1 MDYDSWLVIPLA
13 LLLSAFFSG
22 MEIAFVSA
30 NKLKIELDAKQGS
43 WAAVILSRFFARPKL
58 FIATML
64 VGNNLALVVYG
75 IYAGELIASTLFGT
89 TEWHL
94 ANQPYVALGT
104 QTVIST
110 VVILITAEFLPKS
123 LFRVNPNGALK
134 ALVLPLAMLHF
145 ILLIPAW
152 IFTALSTGFL
162 KLVLRANVST
172 EQNSFGTVDLDH
184 YLKELTARMEPDQ
197 ELEHEIQILQNA
209 LDFSQLKARDCLIPR
224 NEIIAMNIEDDLNEM
239 RAKFIATGLSKM
251 VIYRD
256 SIDNIIGYV
265 HIRDVFRKPEHIK
278 KILMPA
284 LIVPEP
290 MSAHNVLEQFIKKKR
305 NLAVVVDEFGGT
317 SGIITIE
324 DVVEEIF
331 GEIEDEHDKED
342 LIEVQLSDHHW
353 RFSGRLEIDYINE
366 EYRLDLPEEDEYDTL
381 GGLII
386 HHTEEIPE
394 EGEIIDLGSYSI
406 KIVRVSNTRIELTE
420 VTRNGTTTA

>member
-1 MDYDSWLVIPLA
+1 MDYDSWLFIISA

-43 WAAVILSRFFARPKL
+43 WSAVILSRYFARPKL

-64 VGNNLALVVYG
+64 VGNNLSLVIYG
-75 IYAGELIASTLFGT
+75 IYAGALIASNLFGT
-89 TEWHL
+89 PEWHL
-94 ANQPYVALGT
+94 ADKPYLALGT
-104 QTVIST
+104 QTLIST
-110 VVILITAEFLPKS
+110 VVILVTAEFLPKS

-134 ALVLPLAMLHF
+134 ALVLPLTLVHTL
-145 ILLIPAW
+145 LLIPAW
-152 IFTALSTGFL
+152 LFTVLSTGFL
-162 KLVLRANVST
+162 KLVLRANVSS
-172 EQNSFGTVDLDH
+172 EQSSFGTVDLDH
-184 YLKELTARMEPDQ
+184 YLKELTSRMVPDQ

-224 NEIIAMNIEDDLNEM
+224 NEIIAMNIEDDLSEM

-342 LIEVQLSDHHW
+342 LIEERLSDDHW

-366 EYRLDLPEEDEYDTL
+366 AYKLDLPEEDQYDTL

-394 EGEIIDLGSYSI
+394 EGEILELEDYSI
-406 KIVRVSNTRIELTE
+406 KIIRVSNTRIELTE
-420 VTRNGTTTA
+420 VIRTDKESN

>member
-1 MDYDSWLVIPLA
+1 MDYDSWLIIPLA

-43 WAAVILSRFFARPKL
+43 WSSIILSRFFAQPKL

-75 IYAGELIASTLFGT
+75 IYAGELIASTFFST
-89 TEWHL
+89 PDWHS
-94 ANQPYVALGT
+94 AQQPYVALGV
-104 QTVIST
+104 QTLIST
-110 VVILITAEFLPKS
+110 VIILVTAEFLPKS

-134 ALVLPLAMLHF
+134 ALVLPLALLHF
-145 ILLIPAW
+145 ILVIPAW
-152 IFTALSTGFL
+152 LFTVLSTGFL
-162 KLVLRANVST
+162 KLVLRAKT
-172 EQNSFGTVDLDH
+172 GDEQQSFGTVDLDH
-184 YLKELTARMEPDQ
+184 YLKDLTARMEPDQ

-209 LDFSQLKARDCLIPR
+209 IDFSQLKARDCLIPR
-224 NEIIAMNIEDDLNEM
+224 NEIIAMDIDDDLSEM

-290 MSAHNVLEQFIKKKR
+290 MSAHNVLEQFITKKR

-342 LIEVQLSDHHW
+342 LIEEQLSDHHW

-366 EYRLDLPEEDEYDTL
+366 EYKLDLPDEDHYDTL

-394 EGEIIDLGSYSI
+394 EGEIIELDHYSV
-406 KIVRVSNTRIELTE
+406 KIIRVSNTRIELTE
-420 VTRNGTTTA
+420 VTRNGVN

>member
-1 MDYDSWLVIPLA
+1 MDYDSWLVIPFA

-22 MEIAFVSA
+22 MEIAFISA
-30 NKLKIELDAKQGS
+30 NKLKMELDAKQGS
-43 WAAVILSRFFARPKL
+43 WSAIVLSRFFARPKL

-75 IYAGELIASTLFGT
+75 IFAGALIADQFFGIN
-89 TEWHL
+89 EWHL
-94 ANQPYVALGT
+94 AAHPYVALGT
-104 QTVIST
+104 QTVLST

-134 ALVLPLAMLHF
+134 ALVLPLALLHF
-145 ILLIPAW
+145 VLILPAW
-152 IFTALSTGFL
+152 LFTTLSTGFL
-162 KLVLRANVST
+162 KYVLRANVSS

-209 LDFSQLKARDCLIPR
+209 LDFSQLKARDCLVPR
-224 NEIIAMNIEDDLNEM
+224 NEIIAMSIEDDIALL
-239 RAKFIATGLSKM
+239 RDKFIATGLSKM

-265 HIRDVFRKPEHIK
+265 HIRDVFRKPESLK
-278 KILMPA
+278 KILMPT

-290 MSAHNVLEQFIKKKR
+290 MSAHDVLEQFIKKKR

-331 GEIEDEHDKED
+331 GDIEDEHDKEV
-342 LIEVQLSDHHW
+342 LIEQQLSENHF
-353 RFSGRLEIDYINE
+353 RLSGRLEIDYINE
-366 EYRLDLPEEDEYDTL
+366 TFRLDLPEEDDYDTL

-386 HHTEEIPE
+386 HETEEIPSV
-394 EGEIIDLGSYSI
+394 GEVIDIANYSV
-406 KIVRVSNTRIELTE
+406 KIVKVSNTRIELVELTK
-420 VTRNGTTTA
+420 NGKSSV